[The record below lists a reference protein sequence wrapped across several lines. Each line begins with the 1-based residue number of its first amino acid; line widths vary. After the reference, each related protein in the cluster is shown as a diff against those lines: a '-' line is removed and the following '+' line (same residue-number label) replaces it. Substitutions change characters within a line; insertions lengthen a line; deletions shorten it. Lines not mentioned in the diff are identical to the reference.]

1 MIYTKGLR
9 HFINKNDRTK
19 KSLIGHPGINKAS
32 SSTLDI
38 EKQFFRPRK
47 LLLMR

>member
-1 MIYTKGLR
+1 MIYYTKGSR

-32 SSTLDI
+32 SSRLDI
-38 EKQFFRPRK
+38 EKQFSVQENYYQ
-47 LLLMR
+47 